1 MGLVKHVAKEFF
13 KEVYDKSREFFEFVL
28 PPIDLNEENDNLI
41 VTVDIPGFDKSD
53 IKVSMNGNVLSINA
67 EKKDVANGRT
77 IMKQRPRVI
86 DKKMR
91 LPITVKEGEE
101 KVNSAKYTDG
111 VLTIEIPITKKGKEI
126 SLDKRFLAATNIPII
141 AADAIIPIIPSVSFD
156 WNRNAEPKNTAPDK
170 MLPDNNVFEPCLFFC
185 SRTRFSSMNFF
196 ISGAIVRVSSS
207 VFANLLNECLISS
220 MYASLIKCS
229 SSKISLRT
237 LMNLKSTLCVW

>member
-13 KEVYDKSREFFEFVL
+13 KEIDDKSREFFEFVL
-28 PPIDLNEENDNLI
+28 PPIDLHEENDNLV

-67 EKKDVANGRT
+67 EKKDSKNGRT

-101 KVNSAKYTDG
+101 KVNSAKYVDG

-126 SLDKRFLAATNIPII
+126 SLD
-141 AADAIIPIIPSVSFD
+141 
-156 WNRNAEPKNTAPDK
+156 
-170 MLPDNNVFEPCLFFC
+170 
-185 SRTRFSSMNFF
+185 
-196 ISGAIVRVSSS
+196 
-207 VFANLLNECLISS
+207 
-220 MYASLIKCS
+220 
-229 SSKISLRT
+229 
-237 LMNLKSTLCVW
+237 